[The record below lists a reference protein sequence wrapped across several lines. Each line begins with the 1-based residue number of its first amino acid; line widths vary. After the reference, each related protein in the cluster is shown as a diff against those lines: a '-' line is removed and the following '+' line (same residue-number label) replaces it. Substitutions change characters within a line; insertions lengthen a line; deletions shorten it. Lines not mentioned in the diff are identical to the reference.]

1 MTTEHVFPF
10 QQQVGAGIQPT
21 VAISLGLTRLELATL
36 ILAASDSVDSSNP
49 IPDGDESDQ
58 RILNTIAT
66 AERILDLC
74 QAYRNKRAKEEEERA
89 EKAKQEVKNKTG
101 HEQP

>member
-36 ILAASDSVDSSNP
+36 ILAAADSVDSNP
-49 IPDGDESDQ
+49 IPDGDDGDQ

-101 HEQP
+101 LELP